1 MLGKEKQHAEAFMSK
16 GSPEGKID
24 AAADSLYLNTDAA
37 VLFVKTTPKGTKT
50 GWSCLGQVL
59 KPAVQGATPRF

>member
-1 MLGKEKQHAEAFMSK
+1 MLDSKKPEAFMSG

-37 VLFVKTTPKGTKT
+37 VLFVKVTGKGSKA
-50 GWSCLGQVL
+50 GWSCLGQIL
-59 KPAVQGATPRF
+59 KPAIQPALPRS